1 MTFVGT
7 VVGAA
12 LGLSTKL
19 LVNALQKVPLSRQ
32 PWEHLAL
39 IGAGAFVGNLATDN
53 VEKDKKE
60 VEALRALLGNV
71 EQRKAVPT
79 AQD

>member
-7 VVGAA
+7 AVGAV
-12 LGLSTKL
+12 LGLNTKL
-19 LVNALQKVPLSRQ
+19 LVNTLQKVPLLRQ

-39 IGAGAFVGNLATDN
+39 IGLGAVVGNLATNN
-53 VEKDKKE
+53 VENDKKE

-71 EQRKAVPT
+71 EQRKAVPS